1 MYFIK
6 NKSKFKKHMVEHR
19 LIINYLNP
27 IQENTYLYST
37 KFKLKL
43 KFDYYVLWKFKKTM
57 NSFGVFFFSSSSF
70 AFISVQV
77 NIQSQKDTKRNK
89 PRLTVLIWLFLWCCA
104 QDFCRLLI
112 SYVIAPKELN
122 WLMSPCR

>member
-1 MYFIK
+1 
-6 NKSKFKKHMVEHR
+6 MVEHR

-37 KFKLKL
+37 KFKLKFKL
-43 KFDYYVLWKFKKTM
+43 NYYVLGKFKKTM
-57 NSFGVFFFSSSSF
+57 NFFFF
-70 AFISVQV
+70 FFPFSVEE

-122 WLMSPCR
+122 